1 MALDMLTASQGG
13 VCARVEDEC
22 CAYVPDVHHNV
33 SQALQALASEAH
45 ATKHLAGDLL
55 QEWWASLMNG
65 GESLLSWAAV
75 LVLWLLVAVV
85 YSAIV
90 LHGYRTLPSLP
101 MDLRGRHLPINC
113 IVRNPEVVNC
123 RVNEVSLAPSPRWLG
138 N

>member
-1 MALDMLTASQGG
+1 M
-13 VCARVEDEC
+13 
-22 CAYVPDVHHNV
+22 
-33 SQALQALASEAH
+33 QALASEAH
-45 ATKHLAGDLL
+45 ATEHLAGDLL